1 MPRPRPL
8 LAARSVLATLGVA
21 ALLLSGAAVATAAF
35 RTTTGSS
42 TSVGTTSVAP
52 PTKFAAT
59 TACGKKAGTVVFTW
73 TATGSTYADGYEL
86 RYTAGGTSRTVTIPH
101 RSTTS
106 TSFVRQQW
114 RDLRVHPGV
123 DVTLE
128 LDQHHEPDPAG
139 HHLPVKGLSR

>member
-8 LAARSVLATLGVA
+8 LAARAVLATLGVA

-35 RTTTGSS
+35 RATTGSS

-52 PTKFAAT
+52 PTKFAAA

-86 RYTAGGTSRTVTIPH
+86 RYTAGGTSMTVTIPH

-106 TSFVRQQW
+106 TSFV
-114 RDLRVHPGV
+114 VTSGV
-123 DVTLE
+123 TYVFTLVSTSPSSWTSITNPT
-128 LDQHHEPDPAG
+128 LPAITC
-139 HHLPVKGLSR
+139 P

>member
-35 RTTTGSS
+35 RATTGSS

-73 TATGSTYADGYEL
+73 TPTGSAYADGYEL

-106 TSFVRQQW
+106 TSFV
-114 RDLRVHPGV
+114 VTSGV
-123 DVTLE
+123 TYVFTLVSTSPSSWTSIRNPT
-128 LDQHHEPDPAG
+128 LPAITC
-139 HHLPVKGLSR
+139 P